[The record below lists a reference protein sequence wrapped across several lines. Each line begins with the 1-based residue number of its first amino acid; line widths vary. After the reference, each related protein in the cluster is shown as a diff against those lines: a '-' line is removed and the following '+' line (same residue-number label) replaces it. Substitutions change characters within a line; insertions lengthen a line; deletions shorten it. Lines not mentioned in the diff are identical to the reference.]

1 MISTS
6 FPTFLPFGGLFFAIC
21 EMWRGQ
27 SSLCSIILMVLEEK
41 CHIKITGALM
51 GEGLET
57 SLVLHEGK
65 SIL

>member
-1 MISTS
+1 
-6 FPTFLPFGGLFFAIC
+6 
-21 EMWRGQ
+21 MWRGQ